1 MHRLIDHVSAE
12 EYWFNGTFATPDT
25 SGSPKPLVVT
35 GTFLQDGGHLVFEG
49 TYRFAAGS
57 TSHPFS
63 VRVVSHLAHAVAI
76 EVSSSHVGTLS
87 GHVYS
92 LGPGYELLAGAPT
105 GCAVSTHLELL
116 SDHGLRATGAIAFSG
131 GSLGFVANGSPGE
144 DREGLGNVVGIFG
157 GRRA

>member
-1 MHRLIDHVSAE
+1 MHRLIDHLSAE

-25 SGSPKPLVVT
+25 SGNPKPLAVT
-35 GTFLQDGGHLVFEG
+35 GTFLNDGGHLLLEG
-49 TYRFAAGS
+49 TYRFAAGN

-76 EVSSSHVGTLS
+76 EVNSSHVGTLS
-87 GHVYS
+87 GHIYS
-92 LGPGYELLAGAPT
+92 LGPGYELLATAPT
-105 GCAVSTHLELL
+105 SCAVGAHIELL
-116 SDHGLRATGAIAFSG
+116 SDQGLRATGVIAFTG
-131 GSLGFVANGSPGE
+131 GSLAFVANGSPGE